1 MHVPYGRWYFCMVA
15 CDNMPQS
22 GISRGKSVK
31 VFPVRVI
38 RQVIRTAHQVKGCDV
53 IGICVAAPLPGNVEV
68 EAYACTTP
76 GVIHLARARVEA
88 IAPAELW
95 DFQSTTVMR

>member
-1 MHVPYGRWYFCMVA
+1 MRSAAGGIALHLPHGRWYFCMVA

-31 VFPVRVI
+31 AFPVRVI
-38 RQVIRTAHQVKGCDV
+38 RQSNQPHQVKGCNV

-68 EAYACTTP
+68 EACACTPP

-95 DFQSTTVMR
+95 

>member
-1 MHVPYGRWYFCMVA
+1 MVA

-31 VFPVRVI
+31 FFPVRVI
-38 RQVIRTAHQVKGCDV
+38 RQVIRTAHQVECCNV

-68 EAYACTTP
+68 EACACTPP

-95 DFQSTTVMR
+95 CFQRSKVIR